1 MGSRVDDERLIFTVS
16 NDVVDL
22 VPNGLTS
29 FCAIF
34 HLEFSEGSFPSTYV
48 GQSMFEQGVG
58 YDEIIL
64 KT

>member
-1 MGSRVDDERLIFTVS
+1 MVS
-16 NDVVDL
+16 NDVDDL
-22 VPNGLTS
+22 VPNGLAS